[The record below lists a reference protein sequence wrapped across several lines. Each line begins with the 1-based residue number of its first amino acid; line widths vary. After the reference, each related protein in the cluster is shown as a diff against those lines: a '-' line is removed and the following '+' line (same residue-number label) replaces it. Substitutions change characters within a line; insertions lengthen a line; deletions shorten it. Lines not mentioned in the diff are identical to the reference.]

1 MRLTR
6 AHRATNQRS
15 PMNRSWAF
23 SLVLI
28 LMTVVP
34 LPDGTAKAADTVFVV
49 TKSDRQFVKYFNVV
63 NGFEDAVVVYQFG
76 EVTVAGNGSVRRI
89 FLDAQIPSDGYVQ
102 NGPDV
107 GVQEDLRKVLRTQ
120 PFFIENDEDSI
131 RFYREASI
139 RNYNVGLERFTD
151 TWKLDDR
158 TEYVARLVRA
168 SDGVV
173 LQTIDSVMID
183 STATPGTWA
192 TFEGTSPQLWCRS
205 VFVLPTAR
213 ACSVYVEIE
222 PRRQG
227 SSHYGMVASMKEAD
241 YSLGAFFS
249 CGSANITPAQNGAIR
264 RQRFS
269 RIIDYFDA
277 FYAQYCALPDW
288 TYLSLIKPEADS
300 IIRRYYEYQGMTP
313 EGDTIHRVKA
323 CGQPK
328 NASEAGRER
337 LADRHRA
344 IHIAAIRYDGGML
357 SIGIDSEREQQALI
371 SVVHATAVRSYAVGR
386 YDLVDGRT
394 DLSLHVDLTNGVYIV
409 SIYQPDAGAWISGEF
424 VVVR

>member
-6 AHRATNQRS
+6 AHRAMSERS
-15 PMNRSWAF
+15 PMNRSRAF
-23 SLVLI
+23 SLLVSLVLV
-28 LMTVVP
+28 MS
-34 LPDGTAKAADTVFVV
+34 LPNGMVRAADTVFVV

-76 EVTVAGNGSVRRI
+76 EVTVTGNGSARRV
-89 FLDAQIPSDGYVQ
+89 FLDARIPSGGYVQ

-107 GVQEDLRKVLRTQ
+107 GAQEDLRKVLRTQ
-120 PFFIENDEDSI
+120 PFFIENDEDSL

-139 RNYNVGLERFTD
+139 RNYNVALEKFTD

-158 TEYVARLVRA
+158 TEYVARLIRA
-168 SDGVV
+168 SDGAV
-173 LQTIDSVMID
+173 LQAIDSVMID

-192 TFEGTSPQLWCRS
+192 TFVGTSPETWCRS

-222 PRRQG
+222 PRRWG
-227 SSHYGMVASMKEAD
+227 SSHYGMAASMKEAD

-269 RIIDYFDA
+269 RIVEYFDA
-277 FYAQYCALPDW
+277 FYSQYCALPDW

-328 NASEAGRER
+328 NAAEAGRTR
-337 LADRHRA
+337 LADRHRT
-344 IHIAAIRYDGGML
+344 IRIEAIRYDGGML
-357 SIGIDSEREQQALI
+357 SIGIDSECEQQALI
-371 SVVHATAVRSYAVGR
+371 SVVHATAAQSYAVGT
-386 YDLVDGRT
+386 YGLVKGRT
-394 DLSLHVDLTNGVYIV
+394 DLSLHVDLTDGVYIV